1 MIANFNKKVTNF
13 FNNLLTNYFPRL
25 TIFTLPFLE
34 KFKTRGTILKCKRKI
49 CHLDVKYFFV
59 PTKVA

>member
-25 TIFTLPFLE
+25 TIFTLSFLE

-49 CHLDVKYFFV
+49 CHLDVKYF
-59 PTKVA
+59 